1 MQPTHFPSLQC
12 LLCCEV
18 PSPPS
23 HLPGRHQ
30 ATLLKG
36 TILLS
41 HFGPFLPVCD
51 SLSNTSSPVS
61 CDDPE
66 IPTASDGLTDI
77 TQTLIIP
84 NSSCGHNSYPDTSTS
99 YLSGSLL
106 LLLLKNQCSPLNAS
120 AGPSCSLH
128 QCRSLHQGSAASLG
142 CLFSTRFA
150 DEPCHCSSIISLFC
164 CLSEELKLSFLFT
177 QLSTYGKETSHYA
190 L

>member
-12 LLCCEV
+12 LLCWEV

-30 ATLLKG
+30 ATLPKG
-36 TILLS
+36 TIQIS
-41 HFGPFLPVCD
+41 QFGPFLPVCD
-51 SLSNTSSPVS
+51 SLSNSSSPVL
-61 CDDPE
+61 CDNPE
-66 IPTASDGLTDI
+66 IPTASDGLTDS
-77 TQTLIIP
+77 TQTLTIP
-84 NSSCGHNSYPDTSTS
+84 TSSHGHNSDPGTSTS

-150 DEPCHCSSIISLFC
+150 DEPCHCSSIIALFC

-177 QLSTYGKETSHYA
+177 QLSTYAKETSHYA